1 MMILDD
7 GREVKERDED
17 RDHVGE
23 EWEGGGSK
31 G

>member
-1 MMILDD
+1 MILDD

-23 EWEGGGSK
+23 EWEEDRK
-31 G
+31 VR